1 MVKQLMENVEKVKKT
16 MSEENGNINKG
27 IENLKK
33 KTWKQMERWKSAIIK
48 KFTERFK
55 DRFEQAE
62 ERISKLEAR
71 TVEITETEEQKEKG
85 LKKREKSPRD
95 MWETIKWTNICIV
108 GVLER
113 TERKGKREYL
123 KK

>member
-62 ERISKLEAR
+62 ERISKLEDR
-71 TVEITETEEQKEKG
+71 TVEITETEEQKEK
-85 LKKREKSPRD
+85 D
-95 MWETIKWTNICIV
+95 
-108 GVLER
+108 
-113 TERKGKREYL
+113 
-123 KK
+123 